1 VSVLGGP
8 ETRSGMVQADK
19 TQSLGSTKGAAY
31 GAAVGSDAA
40 PPAHG
45 DNSALLTAGIIVA
58 DVVGAGILSMAL
70 AVKLLGWAL
79 GAVAIVVLL
88 AMNVHISI
96 LMWRVHMRHPQARTF
111 MELTSAV
118 CASMPEGTRA
128 GVVWLVGVA
137 QSSFLFL
144 VLGLYSLSIGDGL
157 GKLFYDTQ
165 LCLPLWTLIGSLI
178 LLPVLVNATSLGS
191 YKSLIYVNC
200 STILGS
206 IFAPLIYMSIMGVEA
221 TRPPT
226 AGFYAVNPN
235 LGVSE
240 AVRGVSILAFAF
252 TGQFILVEIISEMK
266 DREGFPKAYT
276 CFSAPF
282 QCAAF
287 LIVGLGGYYFKG
299 DSVDGIIVDTI
310 GFGHTFRLAAMC
322 LVSHMFI
329 TYLIKGIVFCK
340 GVHRSLEGARA
351 DEKGNR
357 ALAIWASIA
366 GSTIALTWFTA
377 QVVPFFNDLV
387 DLLGASLTPFCCW
400 IVPIGMYVSTVR
412 SGGLKDRSIG
422 PAESAIIGLELL
434 LSVVLMIAGTGI
446 TVAHILKQWQS
457 YGGPFECHCESLW
470 NTCECSA
477 MQPGMELCG
486 VEARTEA
493 LLSMELRRGSMFH

>member
-1 VSVLGGP
+1 
-8 ETRSGMVQADK
+8 MAQADEA
-19 TQSLGSTKGAAY
+19 QVLGSTKSAAY
-31 GAAVGSDAA
+31 GATVGADAA
-40 PPAHG
+40 PPIHG
-45 DNSALLTAGIIVA
+45 GNSAFLTAGIIVA
-58 DVVGAGILSMAL
+58 DVVGAGILSMAV
-70 AVKLLGWAL
+70 AVKLMGWAM

-96 LMWRVHMRHPQARTF
+96 LLWRVHMRHPQARTF

-128 GVVWLVGVA
+128 CVVGLVGAA

-144 VLGLYSLSIGDGL
+144 VLGLYSLSIGEGL
-157 GKLFYDTQ
+157 GKLFYETQ
-165 LCLPLWTLIGSLI
+165 LCLPLWTLIGSLV
-178 LLPVLVNATSLGS
+178 LLPVHVNATSLGS

-206 IFAPLIYMSIMGVEA
+206 IFVPLIYMSTLGVEV

-235 LGVSE
+235 LSFSD
-240 AVRGVSILAFAF
+240 AVRGVSIFAFAF

-266 DREGFPKAYT
+266 DREEFPKAYT
-276 CFSAPF
+276 CLSAPF

-287 LIVGLGGYYFKG
+287 MIVGLGGYYFKG

-310 GFGHTFRLAAMC
+310 GFGPTFRLAAMC
-322 LVSHMFI
+322 LLSHMLI

-340 GVHRSLEGARA
+340 GVHRSLEGDGA

-357 ALAIWASIA
+357 AWAVWASIV
-366 GSTIALTWFTA
+366 GCTIALTWFTA
-377 QVVPFFNDLV
+377 QLVPFFNDLV

-400 IVPIGMYVSTVR
+400 IVPIGLYVSTVS

-422 PAESAIIGLELL
+422 LVEWAIIGVELL

-446 TVAHILKQWQS
+446 TVAHIFEQWQS

-477 MQPGMELCG
+477 MQPGMEYCG
-486 VEARTEA
+486 AEARAEA
-493 LLSMELRRGSMFH
+493 LLSLELRRSSMFY